1 MTTIARKLDSLN
13 DLVKLAI
20 KAVDARYSGA
30 TPDQIL
36 ASVPPEHRPTVARY
50 LVAQGE
56 VLRNEFRSEAEAEAF
71 WAHVG
76 KDTAIERSNLG
87 EHGMAQV
94 PDPCCCRE
102 HAGSNLCPD
111 CPEHGSE

>member
-1 MTTIARKLDSLN
+1 MSNEAVILGTEYGTPAILRPIYGPLLDNTL
-13 DLVKLAI
+13 
-20 KAVDARYSGA
+20 RWFGW
-30 TPDQIL
+30 
-36 ASVPPEHRPTVARY
+36 ASVPTATRIRLDENLT
-50 LVAQGE
+50 
-56 VLRNEFRSEAEAEAF
+56 RSRADFAEQIAE
-71 WAHVG
+71 
-76 KDTAIERSNLG
+76 DEAIECSNLG